1 MKFWATCGRA
11 ELRSTRALDI
21 PGCIEMADEPGPDQM
36 CHTYDSAV
44 GMKGVAVFESHLKCQ
59 TWASGDENQAESVE
73 GTNEKG
79 SSTTF

>member
-1 MKFWATCGRA
+1 
-11 ELRSTRALDI
+11 
-21 PGCIEMADEPGPDQM
+21 MADEPGPDQM

-59 TWASGDENQAESVE
+59 TWASGEEHQAERAK

-79 SSTTF
+79 SSTTL